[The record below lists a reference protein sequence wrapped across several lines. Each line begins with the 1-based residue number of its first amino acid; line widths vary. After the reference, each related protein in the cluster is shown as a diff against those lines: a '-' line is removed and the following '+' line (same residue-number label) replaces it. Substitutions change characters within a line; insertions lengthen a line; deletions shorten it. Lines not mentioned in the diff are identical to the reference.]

1 MSSSYDLPTRLERRP
16 MGLEEYLALPEG
28 IRAEYVDG
36 VAIVTPPA
44 TSGHNKLQWR
54 IANALEAGLSD
65 EVDVRMEAGWQ
76 SGDRYRIPDIAVFT
90 TKDPDIVYD
99 RSTPILVVEVL
110 SPSTA
115 IEDTVRKSTE
125 YLAAGISQY
134 WIVDRA
140 NRALVGYAN
149 TGDEWDQILVL
160 DEEHPAAT
168 VAVGDWGDVELDLE
182 LLLRP

>member
-1 MSSSYDLPTRLERRP
+1 MSSLHELPTRLERRP

-28 IRAEYVDG
+28 TRAEYVDG
-36 VAIVTPPA
+36 AAVVTPPA
-44 TSGHNKLQWR
+44 TSGHNKLQLR

-65 EVDVRMEAGWQ
+65 QVDVRIEAGWQ
-76 SGDRYRIPDIAVFT
+76 SGDRYRVPDIAVFA
-90 TKDPDIVYD
+90 TKDPDIVFD

-115 IEDTVRKSTE
+115 SEDKVRKSTE

-140 NRALVGYAN
+140 TRVLVGYAN
-149 TGDEWDQILVL
+149 EGDAWDRILVL
-160 DEEHPAAT
+160 DAEHPTAT
-168 VAVGDWGDVELDLE
+168 VAVGDWGEVDLDLE
-182 LLLRP
+182 RLLRL